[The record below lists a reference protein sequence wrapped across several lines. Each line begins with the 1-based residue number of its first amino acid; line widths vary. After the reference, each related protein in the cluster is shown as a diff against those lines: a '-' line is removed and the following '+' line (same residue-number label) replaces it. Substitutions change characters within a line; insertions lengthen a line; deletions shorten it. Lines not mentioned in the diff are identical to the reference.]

1 MWIDTAVVD
10 AKPVITLGV
19 ALAGITCFI
28 SKPTTELA
36 GIDTAGTT
44 VTPSKA
50 IVAVEADVAAL
61 ANTMFDT
68 TVIVVV
74 VGTVYRVVL
83 DVAAA
88 VRAIALV
95 VVAISYYLSLLECFH
110 KKQS

>member
-1 MWIDTAVVD
+1 MWIVTAVVD

-36 GIDTAGTT
+36 GIDTAGTIAI
-44 VTPSKA
+44 PSIA
-50 IVAVEADVAAL
+50 IVVVAADVAVL

-68 TVIVVV
+68 TVMVVV
-74 VGTVYRVVL
+74 VGTVYSVVL

-88 VRAIALV
+88 VRASACV
-95 VVAISYYLSLLECFH
+95 NVAISYYLS
-110 KKQS
+110 

>member
-44 VTPSKA
+44 TTPSKA
-50 IVAVEADVAAL
+50 IVAVDAEVAVL

-83 DVAAA
+83 VVAAA

-95 VVAISYYLSLLECFH
+95 NVAISYYLS
-110 KKQS
+110 

>member
-50 IVAVEADVAAL
+50 IVAVDADVAVL
-61 ANTMFDT
+61 ANTIFET
-68 TVIVVV
+68 TVVVEV
-74 VGTVYRVVL
+74 LGTVYNVVL

-88 VRAIALV
+88 VRASACV
-95 VVAISYYLSLLECFH
+95 NVAISYYLS
-110 KKQS
+110 

>member
-28 SKPTTELA
+28 SNPTTELA
-36 GIDTAGTT
+36 GIDTAGTI
-44 VTPSKA
+44 VTPSIA

-68 TVIVVV
+68 TVTVDVF
-74 VGTVYRVVL
+74 GTVYSVAL

-88 VRAIALV
+88 VLARA
-95 VVAISYYLSLLECFH
+95 
-110 KKQS
+110 

>member
-44 VTPSKA
+44 ATPSIA
-50 IVAVEADVAAL
+50 IVAVDAEVAAL

-83 DVAAA
+83 DVGAAL
-88 VRAIALV
+88 RASAWV
-95 VVAISYYLSLLECFH
+95 NVAISYYLS
-110 KKQS
+110 

>member
-10 AKPVITLGV
+10 AKPVIILGV

-36 GIDTAGTT
+36 GIDTAGTI

-50 IVAVEADVAAL
+50 MVAVDAEVAAL
-61 ANTMFDT
+61 DSTMFET
-68 TVIVVV
+68 TVVVVV
-74 VGTVYRVVL
+74 VGTVYSVAL
-83 DVAAA
+83 EVAAA
-88 VRAIALV
+88 VLARALV
-95 VVAISYYLSLLECFH
+95 VVAIIYYLSLLECFH